1 MTGSEMAKAGL
12 LEQNRLSGANR
23 NTLIAGGI
31 MANTAEIFNFPV
43 PDAAQKEPRV
53 ADLDDGYTRIANELL
68 EAVMLAGLTQH
79 QLLVF
84 LAVMRKTYG
93 FNKKL
98 DWVSNEQLSGLTGIL
113 PHKCSAAKSVLVK
126 RGILIQSGRNIGINN
141 VVSEWSTLPESGKKN
156 KVYLKEVNLPESGKK
171 SLPKSGKGVYPNQVN
186 TKDKLTKDNIKPFSS
201 ENSGESSDQPEN
213 DLPVVKPDAAIQSGS
228 KWGTAEDLTA
238 AEWMFD
244 MVKTI
249 APSARKPNFAGWAN
263 DIRLMRERD
272 GRNHRDM
279 CVLFRWECQDNFWS
293 GNVLSPAKLRDK
305 WTQLEINRNKQQ
317 AGMIAS
323 KPKLDLTN
331 TDWIYGVD
339 L

>member
-171 SLPKSGKGVYPNQVN
+171 SLPKS
-186 TKDKLTKDNIKPFSS
+186 
-201 ENSGESSDQPEN
+201 
-213 DLPVVKPDAAIQSGS
+213 
-228 KWGTAEDLTA
+228 
-238 AEWMFD
+238 
-244 MVKTI
+244 
-249 APSARKPNFAGWAN
+249 
-263 DIRLMRERD
+263 
-272 GRNHRDM
+272 
-279 CVLFRWECQDNFWS
+279 
-293 GNVLSPAKLRDK
+293 
-305 WTQLEINRNKQQ
+305 
-317 AGMIAS
+317 
-323 KPKLDLTN
+323 
-331 TDWIYGVD
+331 
-339 L
+339 